1 MNASRFVHWR
11 QSKYMPNGRLIVNKK
26 QEAYDRMETI
36 LRGAKMENRGLN
48 EAEKAEFDKHE
59 AEFRM
64 AQLSEP
70 GDVAET
76 RGTADTTPG
85 TMAVRGNAR
94 EFLRPNQSVR
104 EWCESRGLVR
114 GNKRTD
120 ATDFDWDA
128 YWGQRLGFMK
138 PGLESRT
145 VYGLGEDT
153 SSGSGAGQSIVGQ
166 LWGHELQDLIRA
178 KLWLSH
184 FNVTTVPMVGEILN
198 VPVFEADV
206 APAFITEN
214 TALSLDT
221 TPNVGS
227 LTLSATGAYA
237 DVTAASL
244 AIIEDAVING
254 GVDGLIRNSIAQKYA
269 RLIETIA
276 LYGQSGSG
284 TTGLVSTTGLLV
296 QSMGTNGAAP
306 TNYSNISKAVAQVRE
321 QSVEPSGLVWHPGT
335 KAEYAELTDTLGQPM
350 RPTPDVADLVNNAQ
364 DSALLN
370 YQSETQGSSSTASSL
385 YVGDW
390 QYCLIGMRTEGVEV
404 SILKERYAEYQM
416 VGFLSRWRGCV
427 QYLHPTQAFCRLEG
441 IL

>member
-1 MNASRFVHWR
+1 MVATREMR
-11 QSKYMPNGRLIVNKK
+11 D
-26 QEAYDRMETI
+26 AYDKMEII
-36 LRGAKMENRGLN
+36 LAAARGENRGLTQK
-48 EAEKAEFDKHE
+48 EKADFDRYE
-59 AEFRM
+59 AEFKM
-64 AQLSEP
+64 AERNANR
-70 GDVAET
+70 GEIAET
-76 RGTADTTPG
+76 RGSDVVPG
-85 TMAVRGNAR
+85 TVSVRGNAR
-94 EFLRPNQSVR
+94 EFLRPNQSVKD
-104 EWCESRGLVR
+104 WCEARGLIQ
-114 GNKRTD
+114 GDKRT
-120 ATDFDWDA
+120 AASDFDWDA
-128 YWGQRLGFMK
+128 YWGQRLGIVK
-138 PGLESRT
+138 PGAETRT

-178 KLWLSH
+178 KLFLAK
-184 FNVTTVPMVGEILN
+184 FNYTTVPMVGEILN

-206 APAFITEN
+206 APAFVSEN

-244 AIIEDAVING
+244 AVIEDAVING
-254 GVDGLIRNSIAQKYA
+254 GVDAMIRNSIAQKYA

-284 TTGLVSTTGLLV
+284 TTGLQATSGLLV

-306 TNYSNISKAVAQVRE
+306 TSYKDISKAVAQVRE

-335 KAEYAELTDTLGQPM
+335 KAEYGELVDTLGQPM
-350 RPTPDVADLVNNAQ
+350 RPTPDVADLVTNAQ

-370 YQSETQGSSSTASSL
+370 YQTETQGSSSTASSL
-385 YVGDW
+385 YIGDW
-390 QYCLIGMRTEGVEV
+390 QYCLLGVRTQGVEV
-404 SILKERYAEYQM
+404 KILTERYAEYQM

-427 QYLHPTQAFCRLEG
+427 QYLHPTQAFVRLEG

>member
-1 MNASRFVHWR
+1 MATKAELW
-11 QSKYMPNGRLIVNKK
+11 
-26 QEAYDRMETI
+26 DRMDAI
-36 LRGAKMENRGLN
+36 LKR
-48 EAEKAEFDKHE
+48 AESGGRVLSAADRAEFDRLDT
-59 AEFRM
+59 EFRS
-64 AQLSEP
+64 AVHADR
-70 GDVAET
+70 GKARDDVAET
-76 RGTADTTPG
+76 RGVSRGEFGPIPG
-85 TMAVRGNAR
+85 SKPVAGNAR
-94 EFLRPNQSVR
+94 EFLRPAQSVR
-104 EWCESRGLVR
+104 EWCESRGIVR
-114 GNKRTD
+114 GDKRTA

-128 YWGQRLGFMK
+128 YWGQRLGITR

-153 SSGSGAGQSIVGQ
+153 SSGSGAGYSIVGE

-178 KLWLSH
+178 KLFLS
-184 FNVTTVPMVGEILN
+184 FFDVTTVPMTSEVIN

-206 APAFITEN
+206 APAFVAEN

-244 AIIEDAVING
+244 AVIEDAVING
-254 GVDGLIRNSIAQKYA
+254 GVDAMIRNSIAQKYA

-276 LYGQSGSG
+276 IYGQSGSG
-284 TTGLVSTTGLLV
+284 TTGLQATSGLLV
-296 QSMGTNGAAP
+296 QSMGTNGAVP
-306 TNYSNISKAVAQVRE
+306 TSYKDISKAVAQVRE
-321 QSVEPSGLVWHPGT
+321 QSVEPNGLVWHPGT
-335 KAEYAELTDTLGQPM
+335 KAEYAELVDTLGQPM
-350 RPTPDVADLVNNAQ
+350 RPTPDIADLVTNAR

-370 YQSETQGSSSTASSL
+370 YQTETQGSSSVASSL

-390 QYCLIGMRTEGVEV
+390 QYCLLGMRTQGVEV
-404 SILKERYAEYQM
+404 KILNERYAEYQM

-427 QYLHPTQAFCRLEG
+427 QYLHPTQAFVRLEG